1 MAIEITLV
9 RHGETVANVGGLW
22 QGRTDSKL
30 SPAGAQQARRVG
42 ERLAHE
48 SFDLVVAS
56 PSSRAQSTAAA
67 TGFAAETAEAWREMD
82 LGAWEGLT
90 RAEVDER
97 YGDEVAA
104 FRAGEDVRVGGTG
117 ETVSELV
124 ERSLR
129 ALQALVGRL
138 DDGQRALV
146 VSHGGPI
153 MMATSAL
160 LGVGQRGP
168 LHPIVNTS
176 LTRIRVE
183 GDHFEVSV
191 FNDTSHLNGRH
202 PGFMGD
208 TQVVLIRHG
217 QTESNLE
224 SRWQGRQDGK
234 LTSLGREQAQRAA
247 AVFPSVDGL
256 YSSPLGRAMD
266 TAAPIAGRLALDIT
280 TVDDLAEMSFGSWEN
295 LTTDEIKQSFPDEW
309 ERVDRGDDVPRGGHG
324 ETYAGAGL
332 RLAAAVAE
340 IATRHEGRVAGAVT
354 HGGISRA
361 FVTHLL
367 GTSFADRH
375 RLHLLDNTAMARI
388 VLTGGRPVLADYN
401 VAPHL

>member
-1 MAIEITLV
+1 VAIEITLV
-9 RHGETVANVGGLW
+9 RHGETVANVAGLW
-22 QGRTDSKL
+22 QGRTESEL
-30 SPAGAQQARRVG
+30 SPAGAEQARRVG
-42 ERLAHE
+42 ERLKGE

-56 PSSRAQSTAAA
+56 PASRARATVAA
-67 TGFAAETAEAWREMD
+67 TGFEPEIGEPWREMD
-82 LGAWEGLT
+82 LGAWEGLS
-90 RAEVDER
+90 RAEVDQR

-104 FRAGEDVRVGGTG
+104 FRAGENIRVGGTG

-124 ERSLR
+124 ARSVGALR
-129 ALQALVGRL
+129 GVVERL

-153 MMATSAL
+153 MMATAAM
-160 LGVGQRGP
+160 LGVSQRGP
-168 LHPIVNTS
+168 LHPILNTS
-176 LTRIRVE
+176 LTRIRFE
-183 GDHFEVSV
+183 GDHVEVAA

-234 LTSLGREQAQRAA
+234 LTPAGREQAEKAA
-247 AVFPSVDGL
+247 AVFPKVDAL
-256 YSSPLGRAMD
+256 YSSPLGRALD
-266 TAAPIAGRLALDIT
+266 TAAPIAGHLELDIA
-280 TVDDLAEMSFGSWEN
+280 TVDDLAEMSFGRWEN

-309 ERVDRGDDVPRGGHG
+309 DRVDRGDDVPRGGHG
-324 ETYAGAGL
+324 ETYADAGL
-332 RLAAAVAE
+332 RLAAAVAG
-340 IATRHEGRVAGAVT
+340 IAARHEGRVAGAVT
-354 HGGISRA
+354 HGGVSRA
-361 FVTHLL
+361 FITHLL

-388 VLTGGRPVLADYN
+388 VVTGGRPVLADYN